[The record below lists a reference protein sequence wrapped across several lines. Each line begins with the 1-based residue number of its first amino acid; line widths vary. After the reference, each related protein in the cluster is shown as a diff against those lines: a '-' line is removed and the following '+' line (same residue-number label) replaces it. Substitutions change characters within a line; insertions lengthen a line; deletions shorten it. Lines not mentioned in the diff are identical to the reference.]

1 MDQLNVLEDI
11 KFRENFVT
19 ESRVNSRF
27 ITHARMH
34 TEMYL
39 ISTTTNGLNFRIIN
53 ALMGS
58 WEVRLTCLDS
68 NQRSYIWI
76 FGWTLREHVRL
87 ACVQTQELFFDLHVS
102 VMIHRIS

>member
-58 WEVRLTCLDS
+58 WEVRLTCLDLIRDLTS
-68 NQRSYIWI
+68 G
-76 FGWTLREHVRL
+76 FLGGH
-87 ACVQTQELFFDLHVS
+87 CVNMFD
-102 VMIHRIS
+102 